1 MVRKNNSPVE
11 KGEIDALCD
20 AFIDDRQTIRNMSKQ
35 ANDILDSFAVSA
47 YALDYLAIVV
57 NEFYTNTLQ
66 FMSHL
71 EMAGFHSQGIPKKF
85 VHELANDELSS
96 EDREELHDGLIELKG
111 ILYSMH
117 DIAIKDE
124 APLPDEPDV
133 VAYNNCYERTSKSLD
148 IIVEV
153 VDVIDYLSLDF

>member
-1 MVRKNNSPVE
+1 MERKENNSPVE
-11 KGEIDALCD
+11 KDEIDAFD
-20 AFIDDRQTIRNMSKQ
+20 AFVDDRRTIRNMSKQ

-71 EMAGFHSQGIPKKF
+71 EMAGFHSQDIPRKII
-85 VHELANDELSS
+85 HELSNDELSS
-96 EDREELHDGLIELKG
+96 EDREELHGGLIALKS

-133 VAYNNCYERTSKSLD
+133 VAYNDCYEKVSKSLG

>member
-85 VHELANDELSS
+85 VHELVIDELSS
-96 EDREELHDGLIELKG
+96 EDREELRDGLIELQG

-133 VAYNNCYERTSKSLD
+133 VAYNDCYEKVSKSLG